1 MRNIQTNFANLLPI
15 KHIISIKKESFVYS
29 KFNYVHSST
38 YLQSKSH
45 YKNIE
50 NIKKRALENLH
61 DDFESEC
68 SELLQKSNKTIM
80 TTQRLRSICLEIYET
95 LNQLNSEFMLNIFK
109 LSSSNRAA
117 RKQYLLNLENIRP
130 HEVKFS
136 EKNLRALGCKNME
149 QSPTTYQVCSKS
161 YNL

>member
-1 MRNIQTNFANLLPI
+1 MSIQSSTT
-15 KHIISIKKESFVYS
+15 SI
-29 KFNYVHSST
+29 SST

-45 YKNIE
+45 YKKIE
-50 NIKKRALENLH
+50 NIKKRALGNLH
-61 DDFESEC
+61 DEFESEC
-68 SELLQKSNKTIM
+68 SEFLQKSNKTIM